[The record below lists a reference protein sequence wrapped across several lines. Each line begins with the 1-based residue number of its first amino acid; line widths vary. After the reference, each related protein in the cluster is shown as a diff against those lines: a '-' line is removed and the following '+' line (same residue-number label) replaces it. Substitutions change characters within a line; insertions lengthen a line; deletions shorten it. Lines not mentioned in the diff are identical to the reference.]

1 MILDGEEAQG
11 EGERMKTIRE
21 VMNDHPISIGPDA
34 SLHEAIE
41 LLVKHN
47 ISGLAVVEP
56 DGTILGVFGDR
67 DLLKVFYEPE
77 SHSIRSVM
85 KRNPETF
92 SVNAPLVDVFDYLM
106 SEDFRRVLIHENNK
120 LVGLVSRADL
130 MPAILDV
137 LLEKTS

>member
-1 MILDGEEAQG
+1 MN
-11 EGERMKTIRE
+11 TIRD
-21 VMNDHPISIGPDA
+21 VMNDQPISIGPDA

-77 SHSIRSVM
+77 AHSIRSVM
-85 KRNPETF
+85 KRDPETF
-92 SVNAPLVDVFDYLM
+92 SVDAPLVDVFDYLM
-106 SEDFRRVLIHENNK
+106 SEDFRRVLIHEDNK

-137 LLEKTS
+137 LLDKTA

>member
-1 MILDGEEAQG
+1 
-11 EGERMKTIRE
+11 MKTIRE

-77 SHSIRSVM
+77 AHSIRSVM
-85 KRNPETF
+85 KRNPDTF
-92 SVNAPLVDVFDYLM
+92 AVDAPLVDVFDYLM
-106 SEDFRRVLIHENNK
+106 SEDFRRVLIHEDNK

-137 LLEKTS
+137 LLDKTA

>member
-1 MILDGEEAQG
+1 
-11 EGERMKTIRE
+11 MKTIRE

>member
-1 MILDGEEAQG
+1 
-11 EGERMKTIRE
+11 MKTIRE

-41 LLVKHN
+41 RLVKHN
-47 ISGLAVVEP
+47 ISGLAVVQP

-77 SHSIRSVM
+77 AHSIRSVM

-92 SVNAPLVDVFDYLM
+92 SVDAPLVDVFDYLM
-106 SEDFRRVLIHENNK
+106 SEDFRRVLIHEDNK

>member
-1 MILDGEEAQG
+1 
-11 EGERMKTIRE
+11 MKTIRD
-21 VMNDHPISIGPDA
+21 VMNDQPISVGPDA

-41 LLVKHN
+41 LLVQHN

-77 SHSIRSVM
+77 AHSIRSVM
-85 KRNPETF
+85 KRDPETF
-92 SVNAPLVDVFDYLM
+92 SVDAPLVDVFDYLM
-106 SEDFRRVLIHENNK
+106 SEDFRRVLIHEDNK

-137 LLEKTS
+137 LLDKTA